1 MAYQIIQILNGREGS
16 GNRGFHTGTDTCKSI
31 RSKNRVH
38 MPGFGRLP
46 PVASMNM
53 QVTLNDRVQMES
65 ETLEGIV
72 REVVAAA
79 SQGCITATP
88 LHGVV

>member
-1 MAYQIIQILNGREGS
+1 
-16 GNRGFHTGTDTCKSI
+16 
-31 RSKNRVH
+31 